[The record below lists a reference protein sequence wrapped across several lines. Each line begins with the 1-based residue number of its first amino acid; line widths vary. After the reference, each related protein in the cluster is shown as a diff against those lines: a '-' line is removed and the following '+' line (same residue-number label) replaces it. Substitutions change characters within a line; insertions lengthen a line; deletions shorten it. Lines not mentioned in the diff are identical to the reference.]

1 MVAPNDERR
10 RVRGQVEAVCGADR
24 LAARVDHGPYG
35 SDEGVAALGFR
46 QRLVGA
52 PHLHRLIVAEAPAAE
67 ELDNTVPPVLY
78 ECREQGRHHVLGPWQ
93 GGEAED
99 PVHLAAQAPGVDK
112 YQALTTLG
120 ELIGKLQ
127 GYSTTEG
134 LPDHGCPVD
143 AEEVEEVPYNGG
155 EVAERVVAGRFLRRP
170 VPGEVR
176 GQHRVVALQQAHG
189 GDPRERAAGDAVEQ
203 QQHRALT
210 TTAVADLV
218 AVDRDVFDCELFC
231 GGDLLHG
238 LDGPVVLG
246 IPARRS
252 HICHGSIIPSWSW
265 LRRGPKVPISS
276 TAQVPIASRS
286 GASSAIQVWWQ
297 VPSIS
302 EIAFPTRVGRGAAT
316 GASTQAVKALRT
328 ASGSR
333 CRGCWRPYPLG
344 CRPTRQNY
352 GGDLIH
358 LGPGR
363 LVPRVPSTREVSHDH
378 HIVIHCRLR
387 PCTRRS

>member
-1 MVAPNDERR
+1 K
-10 RVRGQVEAVCGADR
+10 
-24 LAARVDHGPYG
+24 H
-35 SDEGVAALGFR
+35 
-46 QRLVGA
+46 
-52 PHLHRLIVAEAPAAE
+52 
-67 ELDNTVPPVLY
+67 
-78 ECREQGRHHVLGPWQ
+78 
-93 GGEAED
+93 
-99 PVHLAAQAPGVDK
+99 
-112 YQALTTLG
+112 QALATLG

-127 GYSTTEG
+127 GYSTAEG

-203 QQHRALT
+203 QQHWALT

-218 AVDRDVFDCELFC
+218 AGDRDVFDCELFCGDCELFC

-238 LDGPVVLG
+238 LDGSVVPG
-246 IPARRS
+246 MPARRS

-302 EIAFPTRVGRGAAT
+302 EIACPIRAVHGQFAVGKH
-316 GASTQAVKALRT
+316 SAVDNA
-328 ASGSR
+328 
-333 CRGCWRPYPLG
+333 
-344 CRPTRQNY
+344 
-352 GGDLIH
+352 
-358 LGPGR
+358 
-363 LVPRVPSTREVSHDH
+363 
-378 HIVIHCRLR
+378 
-387 PCTRRS
+387 